1 MIKDIAYEALHVLD
15 HARTRADGALLVL
28 GEALYDRKAVMAG
41 DEVNAMRARVQRG
54 IVHEAWS
61 RRVAWIAEEV
71 GDG

>member
-41 DEVNAMRARVQRG
+41 DEVNAMRSDLAKQGVEAN
-54 IVHEAWS
+54 IVKKE
-61 RRVAWIAEEV
+61 
-71 GDG
+71 